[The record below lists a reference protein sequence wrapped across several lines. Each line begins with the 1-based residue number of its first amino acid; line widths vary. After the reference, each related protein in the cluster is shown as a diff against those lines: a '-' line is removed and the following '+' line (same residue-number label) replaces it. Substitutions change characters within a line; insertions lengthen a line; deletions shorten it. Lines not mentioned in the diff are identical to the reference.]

1 MVAIGGQEPMQE
13 PGNGERILVS
23 VRLRPLSEKE
33 TARNDVSDWECINEN
48 TVIYRNNLSI
58 SERSM
63 YPTVYTFDRVF
74 SNDCSTRR
82 VYEEGAK
89 KVALS
94 VASGINSSIFAYG
107 QTSSGKTYTMSG
119 ITEYAVADIYDY
131 IDKHEEREFVLK
143 FSALE
148 IYNESVR
155 DLLSADTTPLRL
167 LDDPE
172 RGTIVER
179 LTEETLRDWNHFREL
194 LAICEDQRQIGETSL
209 NEASSRSHQIL
220 RLVIESSAR
229 EFLGYDKSSSLTAMV
244 NFVDLAGSERASQTL
259 SAGTRLKEGC
269 HINRSLLTLGTVI
282 RKLSKGRNGHI
293 PYRDSKLTRILQS
306 SLGGNARTAIICTL
320 SPAHS
325 HVEQS
330 RNTLL
335 FASCAKEVTTNAQV
349 NVVMSDKTL
358 VKHLQKEL
366 AKLENE
372 LKSSGTKIGPA
383 DSSTLLREKDL
394 QIEKLKKEVSELTL
408 QRDLAQSEVKDLVR
422 VLEDDKPSSVDL
434 DRYYPKLRVRNSWE
448 NIETQPSGIPIL
460 AGSHHR
466 RGSVRSFGTSQY
478 SDVDSRTSS
487 EDTLPQRPDFDDNF
501 LIPHVF
507 SSSQLSVSN
516 SIDANLHQEENKE
529 QSDVNS
535 EDVCKEVRCIEM
547 EESNTNRFVPSN
559 ISYSS
564 RSRYS
569 NFSSP
574 AANTATSGL
583 TVVEN
588 GDGTN
593 KSPLLNHKGFVI
605 PSPEETSQWF
615 PEKETPTPLIYKL
628 RRSRSCKASLLTSFS
643 SCLFEMG
650 EKNEDT
656 PLIEF
661 EKSYDE
667 STPPTEFEKK
677 FVGRPKGLQKKLPSF
692 KYDSEIE
699 RLSQNDSQASART
712 PPFDECKPYNTESTT
727 NDKSIEASSL
737 VEETKELTTTDD
749 RTTESSSLVE
759 DTRETTTTDDNE
771 KTTERSYLVEETDDK
786 ITQSNYSVD
795 GITEMMDTQST
806 TQLPDSMLSGTDT
819 TPIPETLPETD
830 ARSTPETDLRLI
842 PVDWPVQE
850 TGLRSIPSTREV
862 KDVGLDPMPMDEEND
877 STWPSEFKRLQRE
890 IVELWHACNVSLVHR
905 TYFFLLFKG
914 DPSDSI
920 YMEVELRRLSFLK
933 GTFLKGD
940 QAFEDGLTPA
950 SSLRALCSERHMLSK
965 QMSKR
970 LSKDERDNLYL
981 KWGIGLNSKNRRL
994 QLANRLWSDT
1004 NNMDHISDSAN
1015 VVAKLVGSVEPEQAF
1030 KEMFGLR
1037 FTPRE
1042 STTRRRSYRWT
1053 ESLKHLV

>member
-1 MVAIGGQEPMQE
+1 MVAIGGEEPMQE
-13 PGNGERILVS
+13 PGHGERILVS

-33 TARNDVSDWECINEN
+33 SARNDVSDWECINDN
-48 TVIYRNNLSI
+48 TIIYRNNLSI

-63 YPTVYTFDRVF
+63 YPTAYTFDRVF

-82 VYEEGAK
+82 VYEDGAK

-131 IDKHEEREFVLK
+131 IDKHQEREFVLK

-194 LAICEDQRQIGETSL
+194 LSVCEAQRQIGETSL

-220 RLVIESSAR
+220 RLVVESSAR

-269 HINRSLLTLGTVI
+269 HINRSLLTLGTVV

-325 HVEQS
+325 HIEQS

-372 LKSSGTKIGPA
+372 LKSSGPKSVPA
-383 DSSTLLREKDL
+383 DSSILLREKDL

-408 QRDLAQSEVKDLVR
+408 QRDLAQSQVKDLVR
-422 VLEDDKPSSVDL
+422 VLEDDKPSPADM
-434 DRYYPKLRVRNSWE
+434 DRYYPKLRVRTSWE
-448 NIETQPSGIPIL
+448 NIEIQPSGIPGL
-460 AGSHHR
+460 PGSHHR

-487 EDTLPQRPDFDDNF
+487 DDTLLQLPDFEENF
-501 LIPHVF
+501 LIPHTF
-507 SSSQLSVSN
+507 SSSQLSVSFPN
-516 SIDANLHQEENKE
+516 SIDTNLHQEENKE

-547 EESNTNRFVPSN
+547 EESHTNRYVASH
-559 ISYSS
+559 ISDSS
-564 RSRYS
+564 RSRYQNS
-569 NFSSP
+569 NVSSP

-593 KSPLLNHKGFVI
+593 KELQSPLFNHKRFVI
-605 PSPEETSQWF
+605 PSPEKTSQWL
-615 PEKETPTPLIYKL
+615 PEKEIPTPLIYKL
-628 RRSRSCKASLLTSFS
+628 RRSRSCKASLVTSFS
-643 SCLFEMG
+643 SCWFEMV
-650 EKNEDT
+650 EKNENT

-661 EKSYDE
+661 EKSYNE
-667 STPPTEFEKK
+667 STPPTEFEKN

-692 KYDSEIE
+692 KYDGEIE
-699 RLSQNDSQASART
+699 RLSRNDSQS
-712 PPFDECKPYNTESTT
+712 DECKPQNTESAT
-727 NDKSIEASSL
+727 NDESIETSSL
-737 VEETKELTTTDD
+737 VEETKEATTTDD
-749 RTTESSSLVE
+749 KTIESSSSVE
-759 DTRETTTTDDNE
+759 GT
-771 KTTERSYLVEETDDK
+771 K
-786 ITQSNYSVD
+786 
-795 GITEMMDTQST
+795 EMMDT
-806 TQLPDSMLSGTDT
+806 
-819 TPIPETLPETD
+819 E
-830 ARSTPETDLRLI
+830 
-842 PVDWPVQE
+842 
-850 TGLRSIPSTREV
+850 
-862 KDVGLDPMPMDEEND
+862 
-877 STWPSEFKRLQRE
+877 
-890 IVELWHACNVSLVHR
+890 CNADSLVSVFIFI
-905 TYFFLLFKG
+905 T
-914 DPSDSI
+914 
-920 YMEVELRRLSFLK
+920 
-933 GTFLKGD
+933 
-940 QAFEDGLTPA
+940 
-950 SSLRALCSERHMLSK
+950 SLR
-965 QMSKR
+965 
-970 LSKDERDNLYL
+970 YP
-981 KWGIGLNSKNRRL
+981 KNHWYWL
-994 QLANRLWSDT
+994 
-1004 NNMDHISDSAN
+1004 
-1015 VVAKLVGSVEPEQAF
+1015 
-1030 KEMFGLR
+1030 
-1037 FTPRE
+1037 
-1042 STTRRRSYRWT
+1042 
-1053 ESLKHLV
+1053 

>member
-1 MVAIGGQEPMQE
+1 MVAIGEEEPMQE
-13 PGNGERILVS
+13 PGHGERILVS
-23 VRLRPLSEKE
+23 VRLRPLNDKE
-33 TARNDVSDWECINEN
+33 TARNDVSDWECINDN
-48 TVIYRNNLSI
+48 TIIYRNNLSI

-63 YPTVYTFDRVF
+63 YPTAYTFDRVF
-74 SNDCSTRR
+74 STDCSTRR

-119 ITEYAVADIYDY
+119 ITEYAVADLYDY
-131 IDKHEEREFVLK
+131 IDKHKEREFVLK

-172 RGTIVER
+172 RGTIVEK

-194 LAICEDQRQIGETSL
+194 LSVCEAQRQIGETSL

-372 LKSSGTKIGPA
+372 LKSSGSKIVPA

-408 QRDLAQSEVKDLVR
+408 QRDLAQSQVKDLVR
-422 VLEDDKPSSVDL
+422 VLEDDKPSPADL

-448 NIETQPSGIPIL
+448 NIEIQPSAIPVL

-466 RGSVRSFGTSQY
+466 RGSVRSFSTSQY

-487 EDTLPQRPDFDDNF
+487 DDTLLQLPDFDDNF
-501 LIPHVF
+501 LIPHTF
-507 SSSQLSVSN
+507 SSSQLPVRFPN

-547 EESNTNRFVPSN
+547 EESSTNRYVASN
-559 ISYSS
+559 ISDSS
-564 RSRYS
+564 RSRYQNS
-569 NFSSP
+569 NLSSP
-574 AANTATSGL
+574 AANTPTSGL

-593 KSPLLNHKGFVI
+593 KELQSPLLNHKGFVI
-605 PSPEETSQWF
+605 QSPEKISQWL
-615 PEKETPTPLIYKL
+615 PEKQMSTPLIYKL
-628 RRSRSCKASLLTSFS
+628 RRSRSCKASLVTTFS
-643 SCLFEMG
+643 SCWLEMV
-650 EKNEDT
+650 EKNENT

-661 EKSYDE
+661 EKSYNE
-667 STPPTEFEKK
+667 STPPTEFEKI

-692 KYDSEIE
+692 KYD
-699 RLSQNDSQASART
+699 DSQASART
-712 PPFDECKPYNTESTT
+712 AASDDCKLQNTESAT
-727 NDKSIEASSL
+727 NDESIETSSL
-737 VEETKELTTTDD
+737 VEETKETTTTDD
-749 RTTESSSLVE
+749 KTTESSSLVE
-759 DTRETTTTDDNE
+759 GTKEMTTTE
-771 KTTERSYLVEETDDK
+771 SSSLVEGTKEMVDTQCITQLADSMVPETDTK
-786 ITQSNYSVD
+786 
-795 GITEMMDTQST
+795 
-806 TQLPDSMLSGTDT
+806 
-819 TPIPETLPETD
+819 PIPET
-830 ARSTPETDLRLI
+830 
-842 PVDWPVQE
+842 
-850 TGLRSIPSTREV
+850 GLRPNPSTRDV
-862 KDVGLDPMPMDEEND
+862 KDVGLDPMPMDEESD
-877 STWPSEFKRLQRE
+877 SMWPSEFKRLQRE

-940 QAFEDGLTPA
+940 QALEDGLTPA

-1004 NNMDHISDSAN
+1004 NNMDHIADSAN

-1037 FTPRE
+1037 FTPRD
-1042 STTRRRSYRWT
+1042 TITRRRSYRWT

>member
-1 MVAIGGQEPMQE
+1 MVASGGEEPMQE
-13 PGNGERILVS
+13 SGHGERILVS

-33 TARNDVSDWECINEN
+33 TARNDVSDWECINDN
-48 TVIYRNNLSI
+48 TIIYRNNLSI

-63 YPTVYTFDRVF
+63 YPTAYTFDRVF

-82 VYEEGAK
+82 VYEDGAK

-131 IDKHEEREFVLK
+131 IDKHQEREFVLK

-194 LAICEDQRQIGETSL
+194 LSVCEAQRQIGETSL

-269 HINRSLLTLGTVI
+269 HINRSLLTLGTVV

-306 SLGGNARTAIICTL
+306 SLGGNARTAIICNL

-372 LKSSGTKIGPA
+372 LKSSGPKTVPA

-408 QRDLAQSEVKDLVR
+408 QRDLAQSQVKDLVR
-422 VLEDDKPSSVDL
+422 VLEDDKPSPADL
-434 DRYYPKLRVRNSWE
+434 DRYYPKLRVRTSWE
-448 NIETQPSGIPIL
+448 NIEIQPSGIPGL

-487 EDTLPQRPDFDDNF
+487 DDTLLQLPDFEENF
-501 LIPHVF
+501 LIPHTF
-507 SSSQLSVSN
+507 SSSQLSVSFPN

-547 EESNTNRFVPSN
+547 EESHTNRYVASH
-559 ISYSS
+559 ISDSS
-564 RSRYS
+564 RSRYQNS
-569 NFSSP
+569 NQSSP

-583 TVVEN
+583 TLVEN

-593 KSPLLNHKGFVI
+593 KEMQSPLLNHKGFVI
-605 PSPEETSQWF
+605 PSPEKISQWL
-615 PEKETPTPLIYKL
+615 PEKEMPTPLIYKL
-628 RRSRSCKASLLTSFS
+628 RRSRSCKASLVTSFS
-643 SCLFEMG
+643 SCWFEMV
-650 EKNEDT
+650 EKNENT

-661 EKSYDE
+661 EKSYNE

-692 KYDSEIE
+692 KYDGEIE
-699 RLSQNDSQASART
+699 RLSRNDSQS
-712 PPFDECKPYNTESTT
+712 DECKPQNTESAT
-727 NDKSIEASSL
+727 NDESIETSSL
-737 VEETKELTTTDD
+737 VEETKEATTTDD
-749 RTTESSSLVE
+749 KTTESNSLVE
-759 DTRETTTTDDNE
+759 VTKETT
-771 KTTERSYLVEETDDK
+771 STDDK
-786 ITQSNYSVD
+786 TIESNSSVE
-795 GITEMMDTQST
+795 GTKEMMGTQCNA
-806 TQLPDSMLSGTDT
+806 DSLALDTDT
-819 TPIPETLPETD
+819 KSIPETDSRSLPETD
-830 ARSTPETDLRLI
+830 SRSTTETE
-842 PVDWPVQE
+842 VDSSPIQE
-850 TGLRSIPSTREV
+850 TGLRSIPSTKDV
-862 KDVGLDPMPMDEEND
+862 KDVGLDPMPMNEESD
-877 STWPSEFKRLQRE
+877 SMWPSEFKRLQRE

-933 GTFLKGD
+933 RTFLKGD
-940 QAFEDGLTPA
+940 QAFDDGLTPA
-950 SSLRALCSERHMLSK
+950 SSLRALCSEKHMLSK

-1004 NNMDHISDSAN
+1004 SNLDHIADSAN
-1015 VVAKLVGSVEPEQAF
+1015 VVAKLVGSVEPEQAY

-1037 FTPRE
+1037 FTPLD
-1042 STTRRRSYRWT
+1042 SFTRRKSYRWT